1 MTCPSSSEYERPREN
16 DCSRIARGWIVC
28 STPGVMEPQLSF
40 QRDGYP
46 RHMCRWM
53 NKLTSR
59 CNSRNVPDNR
69 ESQSG
74 NKFSISRFGSISV
87 RRPSPTISD
96 RTGAE
101 VLPVHAVLTSRVRRC
116 CEPRSKCNGSTNKS
130 CGACIG
136 LIVIATRFLQAG
148 IAVIRQFAR
157 GLIGA
162 LRIDMQ
168 PWNTSQFDWAV
179 SSSS

>member
-1 MTCPSSSEYERPREN
+1 MDR
-16 DCSRIARGWIVC
+16 
-28 STPGVMEPQLSF
+28 
-40 QRDGYP
+40 
-46 RHMCRWM
+46 
-53 NKLTSR
+53 LTNR
-59 CNSRNVPDNR
+59 CNSHNVPDNR

-87 RRPSPTISD
+87 SDSNPTISD

-101 VLPVHAVLTSRVRRC
+101 VLPVHATLTFRVRRS
-116 CEPRSKCNGSTNKS
+116 CESRSKRNGSTNKS

-157 GLIGA
+157 GFIGA

-179 SSSS
+179 SSSSWRAYPRFRHFSHRWHNVGVWRSAVRFPAAEMRTAVQWQ